1 MKVYD
6 YHQSMLARNVMGRM
20 EVILHTR
27 GSVMMVET
35 NSRSTGTGQREGT
48 LQSMIGWGKGLVLN
62 SN

>member
-1 MKVYD
+1 MKKTTSAVHLSCIVGMKVYD

-35 NSRSTGTGQREGT
+35 NS
-48 LQSMIGWGKGLVLN
+48 
-62 SN
+62 